1 MSAACL
7 PQEPFD
13 GPLDLLLDEV
23 RRQKIAIEEVALAP
37 LVARYLDYMEAAAA
51 QQRPLDIDWI
61 LLAATLIHWKS
72 RSLLLPPAGA
82 PAVAA
87 ADPVREEI
95 VSLLLA
101 HRQQAA
107 DDLNQ
112 RLSEEAGRLSRS
124 GEPAFQEE
132 AESEEDFDPPFL
144 SVWDLTQQAR
154 ELARWASQYSQQ
166 HNHWRQTVAIEA
178 EETTEAEMTGYLRA
192 QFTAGVAELD
202 ATRLLAEQ
210 PSPLRRVS
218 LFLAVL
224 DMARTQQLRILQTE
238 AFADILLAP
247 QCPFPSD

>member
-1 MSAACL
+1 VSAACL

-82 PAVAA
+82 PTAVA

-107 DDLNQ
+107 EDLNQ
-112 RLSEEAGRLSRS
+112 RLSEEAGRLSR
-124 GEPAFQEE
+124 GGDPAFQEE
-132 AESEEDFDPPFL
+132 AESEEELDPPFV
-144 SVWDLTQQAR
+144 SVSDLTQQAR
-154 ELARWASQYSQQ
+154 DLARWASQYSRERRL
-166 HNHWRQTVAIEA
+166 WRQSFPPEEEVITV
-178 EETTEAEMTGYLRA
+178 AEMTGYLRA

-224 DMARTQQLRILQTE
+224 DMARNQQLRILQTE

>member
-1 MSAACL
+1 VSAACL

-82 PAVAA
+82 PTAVT

-107 DDLNQ
+107 EGLNQ
-112 RLSEEAGRLSRS
+112 RLSEEAGRLSR
-124 GEPAFQEE
+124 GGDPAFQEE
-132 AESEEDFDPPFL
+132 AESEEDLDPPFV
-144 SVWDLTQQAR
+144 SVSDLTQQAR
-154 ELARWASQYSQQ
+154 DLTRWASQYSRERRL
-166 HNHWRQTVAIEA
+166 WRQNFQPVEELITVAEMIE
-178 EETTEAEMTGYLRA
+178 YLQA
-192 QFTAGVAELD
+192 QFGDRNVLD
-202 ATRLLAEQ
+202 ASELLAQQ
-210 PSPLRRVS
+210 PTPLRRVS
-218 LFLAVL
+218 LFLAML
-224 DMARTQQLRILQTE
+224 DMARNQHLRILQTE

-247 QCPFPSD
+247 PLIL